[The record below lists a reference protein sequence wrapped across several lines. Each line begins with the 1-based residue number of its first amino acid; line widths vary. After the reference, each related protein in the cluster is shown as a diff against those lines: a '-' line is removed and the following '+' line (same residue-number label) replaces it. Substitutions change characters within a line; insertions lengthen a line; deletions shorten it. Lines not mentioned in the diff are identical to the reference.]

1 MTDDDDEYLAPP
13 KSPVP
18 AAVVASI
25 ITSIAVFFAL
35 RALEQRGLFFSSAPR
50 GRPASAVVEVPSLL
64 GMKAEQAREILQGRE
79 LLLSFATEHDS
90 AKYPVGTIAEQSPL
104 GGSQLFRG
112 NTVQAVL
119 SRGLPAVPIPALAG
133 RPAEDAAKQIA
144 NLGLSLGPSKTAP
157 SDTVAAGAV
166 IETEPASGTSVTAS
180 TPVALVVSSGPSAR
194 PIPKVFGMRMRAAR
208 ELLEQQG
215 FKVGRIRYDNDGDK
229 SGGVVLEQRPAP
241 PASAPLGAVVDLT
254 VNEE

>member
-1 MTDDDDEYLAPP
+1 MTDDDDDYLAPP

-18 AAVVASI
+18 AAVIASI
-25 ITSIAVFFAL
+25 ITSIALFFAL
-35 RALEQRGLFFSSAPR
+35 RALEQRGLFFAATPR
-50 GRPASAVVEVPSLL
+50 SRPPSAVVEVPSLL
-64 GMKAEQAREILQGRE
+64 GMKAEQAREVLQGRE

-90 AKYPVGTIAEQSPL
+90 AKYPAGTIAEQSPL
-104 GGSQLFRG
+104 GGSQVFRG

-119 SRGLPAVPIPALAG
+119 SRGLPAIPIPALTG
-133 RPAEDAAKQIA
+133 RPAEEAARQIA
-144 NLGLSLGPSKTAP
+144 NLGLSLGPSKTAA

-166 IETEPASGTSVTAS
+166 IDTEPPAPTAVTAS
-180 TPVALVVSSGPSAR
+180 TPVLLVLSSGPAAR
-194 PIPKVFGMRMRAAR
+194 PIPKVSGMRMRAAR

-215 FKVGRIRYDNDGDK
+215 FKVGKIRYDNDGDR

-241 PASAPLGAVVDLT
+241 PANAPLGALVDLT